1 MWYIYIFIIKIKII
15 NIIINIVINI
25 IIINIIT
32 ISIIISSI
40 IISIIIFIIITILL
54 YIYISEAKYIG
65 YRIDN
70 FGLKKHLP
78 ESEKKKLLRLYNLP
92 KSEKKLYL
100 EYENTILKNL

>member
-1 MWYIYIFIIKIKII
+1 MGRNSEIETTNIGIEVMKPFENRDVIYIYIF
-15 NIIINIVINI
+15 
-25 IIINIIT
+25 IIT

-78 ESEKKKLLRLYNLP
+78 ESEKKKV
-92 KSEKKLYL
+92 
-100 EYENTILKNL
+100 T